1 MKRSIILN
9 NEKAGVHFLK
19 NLTTINN
26 KLKFAFEFKDIDEDN
41 TEVFFYAN
49 EDDCKYLDI
58 VLTAFNTDNNITS
71 LKDLICDIYTNK
83 YQFLK
88 EDITMAIFISIYI
101 YIIYTIKKEKD
112 NVSRLNIWDD
122 LISICDEFDRKDIKN
137 VIVDSYYGQC
147 YYNDGNN
154 EHNLMAKNLSSALY
168 FFWNYSNL
176 TSDNNNGNNEINA
189 REFNS
194 GYETIM
200 KTIFWIMCY

>member
-19 NLTTINN
+19 NLIKINR

-58 VLTAFNTDNNITS
+58 ILTAFNTDINNSS
-71 LKDLICDIYTNK
+71 LKDLICDIYNNK
-83 YQFLK
+83 YLFLK
-88 EDITMAIFISIYI
+88 EDITMAIFLSIYV
-101 YIIYTIKKEKD
+101 YIIYTIKREKD
-112 NVSRLNIWDD
+112 NVSRLNIWDE
-122 LISICDEFDRKDIKN
+122 LINTCDEFDRKDIKK
-137 VIVDSYYGQC
+137 VIVDSYYGEC
-147 YYNDGNN
+147 HYNDDNYK
-154 EHNLMAKNLSSALY
+154 HNIMAKNLSSALY

-176 TSDNNNGNNEINA
+176 IFYNNNENNA
-189 REFNS
+189 RKFNS

-200 KTIFWIMCY
+200 KTIFWIMRY

>member
-71 LKDLICDIYTNK
+71 LKDLICDIYNNK

-88 EDITMAIFISIYI
+88 EDITMAIFISIYV

-112 NVSRLNIWDD
+112 NFSRLNIWDD
-122 LISICDEFDRKDIKN
+122 LINICDEFDRKDIKN

-176 TSDNNNGNNEINA
+176 TSDNNNGNDEINA
-189 REFNS
+189 RKFSS

-200 KTIFWIMCY
+200 KTIFWNMCY